1 MRLLSLALGGPL
13 VDAVGVQP
21 LFWTGGALLVAAG
34 GLGLILVCADDL
46 RVSGASCLTGEGVTT
61 PRGVAHDFASRQSDR
76 THR

>member
-1 MRLLSLALGGPL
+1 MRSGSSRCSGP
-13 VDAVGVQP
+13 
-21 LFWTGGALLVAAG
+21 VARYSSRLG